1 MSEPPIRNPKARL
14 ELWLVFLVTCAVGW
28 SYLRD
33 ARRVEGTLTSTKPPG
48 YYGLL
53 TQALA
58 DGQLSLEMEPD
69 PLLLRLENPYAGPQ
83 GARRPQDMSFF
94 RGKFYLYFGV
104 TPAVILMVPWKV
116 ITGTYLLEVTATA
129 FFCFGGFVLAEVWL
143 VGVKRR
149 LFPGLSPAWTVLALL
164 VMGFGSPAFRLSNN
178 STFYAVPIAA
188 AFFCLMAAV
197 VLVDRA
203 LRAAKPF
210 PSNAWLAGA
219 SLALGLAVGA
229 RPNYVVCVGLLLLPA
244 GWLWLRAPRERR
256 PRGPA
261 LGIWAAC
268 VLPAAA
274 VGAGLALYNYLRFGD
289 PAEFGIHYT
298 LSGFDQRAMRLMGT
312 DEFAGNLRMYLM
324 LPANTMRYYPFFFS
338 NGLPV
343 GVLPRL
349 TLIAGAVL
357 FPFTL
362 RRPGLRRDPVWA
374 VGGLFLLG
382 AAVLNLAVLC
392 LALFPGVDR
401 YVVDFAPAGLLLGC
415 AVLFAALDAA
425 AAWPAP
431 GRVACRVA
439 LLSVALWTLGNG
451 ACFGLA
457 NRVPTAFRAGLEA
470 ASDTL
475 VYRIERLVGS
485 VQGPLELKVVFPQ
498 DPGARRDPIV
508 TTGNLAGT
516 GDIVYALYPD
526 SAHVQF
532 GYFHMGAGGPLGVP
546 IAADLETPHTIRVDL
561 GSLYPPRRHPMFDT
575 WSDAQVARL
584 RRRLKVTLDGQTALE
599 ASVDVYPS
607 EPGGVRVG
615 ENSIAPDVSAGRFG
629 GRILEQRRLGLAAP
643 APGAA
648 YPGGPVRLTLRW
660 AQILDANEPLVSTGR
675 NGAGDLLNVQ
685 VLDGGR
691 VRFQHDSWDS
701 PDVITEPIS
710 TDMDAEHVVEIEM
723 GSLYPEGMPGVSAAE
738 RCRFALWVDG
748 QPVIDMDRPF
758 HPSTADEVEFGFNAI
773 GGGSS
778 TSMFT
783 GTILG
788 RACVPERPMAP
799 APDVWGPIEL
809 TALFRNDALG
819 VNEPLLTVGMGESV
833 RIIYVRYE
841 DPGHVRFGVDRGGRG
856 GEVSPPVPLD
866 FARPHRVYL
875 AIGALYPPG
884 NSGEWASR
892 ASSSAAKLHGILEVR
907 LDGTVVLRADQP
919 VSTVPARQV
928 AIGRNDVNT
937 RTCLRVFSGRIEDV
951 RRLDW

>member
-1 MSEPPIRNPKARL
+1 
-14 ELWLVFLVTCAVGW
+14 
-28 SYLRD
+28 
-33 ARRVEGTLTSTKPPG
+33 
-48 YYGLL
+48 
-53 TQALA
+53 
-58 DGQLSLEMEPD
+58 
-69 PLLLRLENPYAGPQ
+69 
-83 GARRPQDMSFF
+83 
-94 RGKFYLYFGV
+94 
-104 TPAVILMVPWKV
+104 
-116 ITGTYLLEVTATA
+116 
-129 FFCFGGFVLAEVWL
+129 
-143 VGVKRR
+143 
-149 LFPGLSPAWTVLALL
+149 
-164 VMGFGSPAFRLSNN
+164 
-178 STFYAVPIAA
+178 
-188 AFFCLMAAV
+188 
-197 VLVDRA
+197 
-203 LRAAKPF
+203 
-210 PSNAWLAGA
+210 
-219 SLALGLAVGA
+219 
-229 RPNYVVCVGLLLLPA
+229 
-244 GWLWLRAPRERR
+244 
-256 PRGPA
+256 
-261 LGIWAAC
+261 
-268 VLPAAA
+268 
-274 VGAGLALYNYLRFGD
+274 
-289 PAEFGIHYT
+289 
-298 LSGFDQRAMRLMGT
+298 MRLMGT

-643 APGAA
+643 APGDA

-660 AQILDANEPLVSTGR
+660 SQILDANEPLVSTGR

-788 RACVPERPMAP
+788 RACVPGR
-799 APDVWGPIEL
+799 
-809 TALFRNDALG
+809 
-819 VNEPLLTVGMGESV
+819 VGS
-833 RIIYVRYE
+833 
-841 DPGHVRFGVDRGGRG
+841 DRADRA
-856 GEVSPPVPLD
+856 VPQRR
-866 FARPHRVYL
+866 ARRQRAAPHRGDGGV
-875 AIGALYPPG
+875 GAHHLRALRGPGPCALRRRPRRKGRRGQPARSAGLCEAAQGVPGDRRPVSAREQRGVGVARFVVRREAPRHPRGPARRHGRPPG
-884 NSGEWASR
+884 R
-892 ASSSAAKLHGILEVR
+892 SAGFHGPRQAGRHRPQRRQHAHL
-907 LDGTVVLRADQP
+907 
-919 VSTVPARQV
+919 PARLQRPNR
-928 AIGRNDVNT
+928 GRA
-937 RTCLRVFSGRIEDV
+937 EA
-951 RRLDW
+951 